1 MNHPMSDALDGR
13 SVVIT
18 RSASQNASLRMLLEA
33 RGADVIEVPLISIEP
48 GQSDPSQSSKA
59 SQATTLAAKPPF
71 MSQVPRP

>member
-33 RGADVIEVPLISIEP
+33 RGAAVIEVPLIAIEEP
-48 GQSDPSQSSKA
+48 EDDGRDRDAMLQRLHEFD
-59 SQATTLAAKPPF
+59 
-71 MSQVPRP
+71 